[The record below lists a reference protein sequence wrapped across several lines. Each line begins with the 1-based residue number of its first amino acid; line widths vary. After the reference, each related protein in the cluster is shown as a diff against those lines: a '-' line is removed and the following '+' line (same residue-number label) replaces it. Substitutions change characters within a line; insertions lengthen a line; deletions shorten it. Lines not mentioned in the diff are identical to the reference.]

1 MWCPLCCCSSSILAA
16 VRIDLDVP
24 LCSVTGHRSAAHAHS
39 VPQRLGLTSHSW
51 YTAEAATTVDEEEEE
66 RVCVCVCVCVCGCS
80 GLADI
85 WLATLTMSS
94 SMNDVYS
101 GR

>member
-1 MWCPLCCCSSSILAA
+1 MWCPLCCSSSSILAA

-66 RVCVCVCVCVCGCS
+66 RVCVYVCVCAHVCGLLCNCVCVCLCVCLS
-80 GLADI
+80 INHLSI
-85 WLATLTMSS
+85 
-94 SMNDVYS
+94 Y
-101 GR
+101 